1 MGVEFPVRFPPE
13 VRFGDAPGAP
23 WTLLGD
29 APGWNNGDGPP
40 LPTGDPVEIEEVRFG
55 DAPGGN
61 NGDGPPL
68 PTGEPVGIEEVRFGD
83 APGGNNG
90 DGPPLPTGD
99 PVGIEESN
107 RITTDKDFEGGP
119 CFSEGPVCLLFGKVP
134 TSRPLILHTHKLVI
148 YGKHVTTGNV
158 FRITDLFPPERLR

>member
-29 APGWNNGDGPP
+29 APG
-40 LPTGDPVEIEEVRFG
+40 
-55 DAPGGN
+55 A
-61 NGDGPPL
+61 
-68 PTGEPVGIEEVRFGD
+68 
-83 APGGNNG
+83 NNG